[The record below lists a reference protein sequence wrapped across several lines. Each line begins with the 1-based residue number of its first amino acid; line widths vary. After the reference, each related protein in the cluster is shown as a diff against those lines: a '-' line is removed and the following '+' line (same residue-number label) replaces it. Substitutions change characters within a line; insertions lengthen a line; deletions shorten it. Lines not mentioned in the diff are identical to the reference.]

1 MDIEGPGIEVK
12 EGTYDTQ
19 ATYDRERAQAKQQ
32 EIDALVEGG
41 QDDEVEAEE
50 EEEVVEEEMMIE
62 EEEEELVLET
72 EEDEGE
78 EEEELVLETEEE
90 AEDAA
95 KGGENGAASGEVV
108 SQEDIDA
115 LIEGN

>member
-1 MDIEGPGIEVK
+1 M
-12 EGTYDTQ
+12 
-19 ATYDRERAQAKQQ
+19 
-32 EIDALVEGG
+32 
-41 QDDEVEAEE
+41 
-50 EEEVVEEEMMIE
+50 
-62 EEEEELVLET
+62 
-72 EEDEGE
+72 
-78 EEEELVLETEEE
+78 ETEEE

>member
-72 EEDEGE
+72 EE
-78 EEEELVLETEEE
+78 E